1 MNPKYLVGPL
11 PWAQGETPISESYA
25 GFIDIRNES
34 HHALLNQKSGSTFF
48 WLFPAQEREMADA
61 PLIIWLQGGP
71 GSSSMIGLFQEMGP
85 MKVSNGKLLRNP
97 DSWNLKYNMLFI
109 DNPLGTGFSFVGN
122 RTGKVVK
129 EPEIERLTLKDAKAE
144 SIPPPT
150 CETEETDVTPKWS
163 PEGYVKNQAA
173 VAHDL
178 IVFLDRFYQYF
189 PQLKDTSLYLT
200 GESYAGKYVPALAY
214 HIHMVNEKRDAS
226 IHPARPRIPL
236 KGIAV
241 GNGLT
246 DPMTQIMAHSTQALS
261 LGLVGEKVASQ
272 MYLFA
277 IAAQS
282 FICKK
287 EYKLALQAREALFN
301 LFSEASGGVNFYD
314 IRKRNHSYN
323 RTNLNA
329 FLNDPATKKSLNI
342 GEDTVYGKD
351 WYLFPNLENDIM
363 KSSAYY
369 FPLLLENDYKVLL
382 YQGQFDFR
390 DGVLSQSDW
399 IDSIH
404 WKYIARFR
412 DAERRVWSFNDELA
426 GYYQWYKNLVQVT
439 VLDCGHLCPGDVGST
454 RDMIDKFL
462 V

>member
-1 MNPKYLVGPL
+1 
-11 PWAQGETPISESYA
+11 
-25 GFIDIRNES
+25 
-34 HHALLNQKSGSTFF
+34 
-48 WLFPAQEREMADA
+48 
-61 PLIIWLQGGP
+61 
-71 GSSSMIGLFQEMGP
+71 
-85 MKVSNGKLLRNP
+85 
-97 DSWNLKYNMLFI
+97 
-109 DNPLGTGFSFVGN
+109 
-122 RTGKVVK
+122 
-129 EPEIERLTLKDAKAE
+129 
-144 SIPPPT
+144 
-150 CETEETDVTPKWS
+150 
-163 PEGYVKNQAA
+163 
-173 VAHDL
+173 
-178 IVFLDRFYQYF
+178 
-189 PQLKDTSLYLT
+189 
-200 GESYAGKYVPALAY
+200 
-214 HIHMVNEKRDAS
+214 MVNGKRDAAT
-226 IHPARPRIPL
+226 HPTARPRIPL

-246 DPMTQIMAHSTQALS
+246 DPITQIMAHSTHALS

-272 MYLFA
+272 MNLFA

-314 IRKRNHSYN
+314 IRKRTHTYN
-323 RTNLNA
+323 RTYLNA

-351 WYLFPNLENDIM
+351 WYLFPNLESDIM

-390 DGVLSQSDW
+390 DGVLSQSRW
-399 IDSIH
+399 IKSID

-412 DAERRVWSFNDELA
+412 DAERRVWSFNEELA

-462 V
+462 VS